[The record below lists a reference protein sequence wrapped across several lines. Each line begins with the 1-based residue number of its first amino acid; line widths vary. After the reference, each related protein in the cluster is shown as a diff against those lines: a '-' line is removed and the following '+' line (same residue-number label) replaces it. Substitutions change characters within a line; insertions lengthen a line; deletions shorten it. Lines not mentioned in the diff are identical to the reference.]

1 MRTNVEAI
9 RVPSPTPT
17 PRTSA
22 CGAARVR
29 EAVTATRWAR
39 VHAAVASSRGRQHA
53 VNEDEHSPLDGNAG
67 LFVVA
72 DGVGSGALASCA
84 SRELVAHVHAVLGRG
99 HVGAAAVRTAIL
111 GADREIARSIARRTS
126 TPGAATV
133 ALCVAI
139 NARRSQWLIAWVGDC
154 RVYRLRASCG
164 DGTELLTVDD
174 TYRHL
179 NERSPSGGCQDD
191 PARMV
196 GNGAVDAPNVRKV
209 ELSAGE
215 MLVLCS
221 DGIHRHAEAGD
232 IARVFRTSAPLG
244 ERCARLVE
252 FARTRGSSDDATVL
266 VVQPSSGAAARIARG
281 ISLGLV
287 IALLA
292 AAGAWL
298 ATHDTVSRLFA
309 QANVN
314 VPKVQP

>member
-1 MRTNVEAI
+1 VAPPI
-9 RVPSPTPT
+9 SLL
-17 PRTSA
+17 SA
-22 CGAARVR
+22 CGAALVR

-39 VHAAVASSRGRQHA
+39 VHTAAASSRGRQHA

-84 SRELVAHVHAVLGRG
+84 SRELVAHVHAALGHGR
-99 HVGAAAVRTAIL
+99 VGADAVRTAIL
-111 GADREIARSIARRTS
+111 EADREIARSIARRTS

-139 NARRSQWLIAWVGDC
+139 NARRSRWLVAWVGDC

-164 DGTELLTVDD
+164 DGTELLTMDD

-179 NERSPSGGCQDD
+179 NEQSPSGACPDD

-221 DGIHRHAEAGD
+221 DGVHRHAAASD
-232 IARVFRTSAPLG
+232 IARVLRASAPLG

-252 FARTRGSSDDATVL
+252 FVRERGSSDDATVL
-266 VVQPSSGAAARIARG
+266 VVQPSIGASARMARG
-281 ISLGLV
+281 ISFGLV
-287 IALLA
+287 VALLV
-292 AAGAWL
+292 AAGAWF
-298 ATHDTVSRLFA
+298 AMHDAVSRPFP